1 MASSTHEIR
10 YVTFFHQTPTNQLNE
25 CTHSWH
31 GSLRVS
37 QGEKMILPPCKLIFT
52 LWNYYYFFFTVEIQS
67 IKWRYKRCRVYTRGL
82 SSVHC
87 RGTRPSWQ
95 ARFLCLAML
104 QGGESWILLLRRK
117 IAEIDFYHYGN

>member
-25 CTHSWH
+25 CMHSWH

-37 QGEKMILPPCKLIFT
+37 QGEKMILPPWKLIFT

-67 IKWRYKRCRVYTRGL
+67 IKWRYKRCRVYTR
-82 SSVHC
+82 
-87 RGTRPSWQ
+87 
-95 ARFLCLAML
+95 CLNVCMRV
-104 QGGESWILLLRRK
+104 QFS
-117 IAEIDFYHYGN
+117 AEGPGFCGRLGPL